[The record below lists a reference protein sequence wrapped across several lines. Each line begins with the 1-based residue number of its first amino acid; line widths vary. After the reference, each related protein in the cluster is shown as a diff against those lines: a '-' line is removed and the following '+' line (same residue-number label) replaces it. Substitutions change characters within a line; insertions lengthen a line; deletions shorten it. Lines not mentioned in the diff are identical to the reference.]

1 MLIIHFADKLMQ
13 EEKKFIE
20 EKECFK
26 CGSKKNLKE
35 DPNIEGLF
43 FVLTAGKKERG
54 EINEKWG

>member
-1 MLIIHFADKLMQ
+1 MQ
-13 EEKKFIE
+13 EEKKFFE

-43 FVLTAGKKERG
+43 FVLTAGKKEKGR
-54 EINEKWG
+54 K